1 MSGRGLTCVLPC
13 MTGKQTG
20 WQTLVKYLTHKWRLM
35 IGSNIRA
42 LAAGRPV
49 LVVFFEDLK
58 ADPAPQLVRM
68 LQFLEMPSS
77 PDIINAT
84 LTVFTFYF

>member
-1 MSGRGLTCVLPC
+1 MIANH
-13 MTGKQTG
+13 
-20 WQTLVKYLTHKWRLM
+20 VKAHE
-35 IGSNIRA
+35 
-42 LAAGRPV
+42 AGRPV

-58 ADPAPQLVRM
+58 VDPAPQLARM

-84 LTVFTFYF
+84 LMVLNNMHCYTLTPQDAWLHAYTAYYRNHTDNLEHCIR